1 MFRKKKKKKLNVTFK
16 KRGGKK
22 KRWKEREMG
31 KFLSKPLCFPNF
43 LPDCLYVS
51 PISSPN
57 RGGSEI
63 TSNVGFEKKTL
74 GPIKISLIF
83 FPQLNTPHTIFSL
96 RFSHLFFIPQFP
108 QTKCTVSLWISNCF
122 VRYPD

>member
-1 MFRKKKKKKLNVTFK
+1 MFRKKKKKTKCYFQK
-16 KRGGKK
+16 KRGKK

-74 GPIKISLIF
+74 GPIKIFLIF
-83 FPQLNTPHTIFSL
+83 FPQLNTPPIPFFPYIFL
-96 RFSHLFFIPQFP
+96 TYFSSPNFP
-108 QTKCTVSLWISNCF
+108 KLNALLV
-122 VRYPD
+122 YG